1 MSDSF
6 SSSGI
11 LSQQSSILN
20 ISEGFTAIELL
31 ADNPHSYCELYQAQ
45 RYGRKFVLKVL
56 KSEYANQTV
65 SQELLKKEFLIMN
78 QLDHPNIVRV
88 YSMEE
93 VAGLGLCI
101 VMEYIDGEPIHTSD
115 LKNILELLSALHY
128 IHARQIIHR
137 DIKPSNILITH
148 NGNNVKLI
156 DFGLSDTDD
165 FVTLKQ
171 PAGTRKYVSPEQ
183 LSGDAIDNR
192 ADIYS
197 FGVVL
202 KELDIRGKY
211 RKIVN
216 KCISENPEK
225 RYQNVEEIEKQLKSN
240 RYLGLMIMLF
250 SLIIVGL
257 LSITLFNKSINEK
270 EFSHSAM
277 INQTDTVKIYSQRV
291 DTVLQLQKDTVL
303 MKYLK
308 DGFEAKLMLEV
319 KKSFLKRWADFLE
332 ENPVEYVHNIEQS
345 SKWSFQMARLF
356 GARGECA
363 VSSEMYYS
371 FYNQI
376 PEDSFLKY
384 EFSGWYQSYFVEFWN
399 EIVYP
404 IMLDVQNRADH
415 NKDQ

>member
-1 MSDSF
+1 
-6 SSSGI
+6 
-11 LSQQSSILN
+11 
-20 ISEGFTAIELL
+20 
-31 ADNPHSYCELYQAQ
+31 
-45 RYGRKFVLKVL
+45 
-56 KSEYANQTV
+56 
-65 SQELLKKEFLIMN
+65 
-78 QLDHPNIVRV
+78 
-88 YSMEE
+88 
-93 VAGLGLCI
+93 
-101 VMEYIDGEPIHTSD
+101 
-115 LKNILELLSALHY
+115 
-128 IHARQIIHR
+128 
-137 DIKPSNILITH
+137 
-148 NGNNVKLI
+148 
-156 DFGLSDTDD
+156 
-165 FVTLKQ
+165 
-171 PAGTRKYVSPEQ
+171 
-183 LSGDAIDNR
+183 
-192 ADIYS
+192 
-197 FGVVL
+197 
-202 KELDIRGKY
+202 
-211 RKIVN
+211 
-216 KCISENPEK
+216 
-225 RYQNVEEIEKQLKSN
+225 
-240 RYLGLMIMLF
+240 
-250 SLIIVGL
+250 
-257 LSITLFNKSINEK
+257 
-270 EFSHSAM
+270 M

-404 IMLDVQNRADH
+404 VMLDVQNRADH